1 MRSCFAVVGARQAS
15 GSSRRLREKHFT
27 TRFDLHHPRPID
39 DCRHLQPSFSSTA
52 SCSLSTQRCTH
63 SFFLAT
69 IIPLS
74 SGSSLQKQTKS
85 ITPSLNSSCVRVN
98 SHHIPARMLR
108 LHELVEVV
116 HVRSVLVIC
125 AVVSDANGTP
135 SAPQP

>member
-1 MRSCFAVVGARQAS
+1 LSPPAAF
-15 GSSRRLREKHFT
+15 LLFN
-27 TRFDLHHPRPID
+27 RFLLPFNATLHSQLLPR
-39 DCRHLQPSFSSTA
+39 HH
-52 SCSLSTQRCTH
+52 CTH

-85 ITPSLNSSCVRVN
+85 ITPSLNSSCVWVN